1 MGHTHYYDRAL
12 SAWQCREC
20 DAAVEDCSAD
30 PIDEEIELDRDVL
43 VSARA
48 VAEDQNEGRDD
59 DERMTMRE
67 AVLHARNVLRLPEEA
82 PVAGAVAL
90 DEDGSPLAASYRLVL
105 SMPDAVL
112 AELPEHWYSDD
123 DMEWLRVCLKDSGVL
138 PYQVDMGAL
147 MFELF
152 ELVTDMADGETG
164 YAEREDADWDGAIA
178 RHTFDT
184 SSSGSSQHYV
194 ETGRYLTRAEVAEL
208 AGLNPR
214 IGSRVR
220 GNGFEGRLEGFA
232 RDGQI
237 AVIVGDDRVSS
248 RRVPIASLEV
258 VD

>member
-20 DAAVEDCSAD
+20 DTAVEDCTAEPVD
-30 PIDEEIELDRDVL
+30 DEVEVDEDVL
-43 VSARA
+43 RAARA

-59 DERMTMRE
+59 DERMTMSE

-90 DEDGSPLAASYRLVL
+90 DDDGSQLAASYRLVL
-105 SMPDAVL
+105 GMPDRVI

-123 DMEWLRVCLKDSGVL
+123 DMEWLRVCLKDSGTL
-138 PYQVDMGAL
+138 PHEVDMGAM

-178 RHTFDT
+178 RHTYDT
-184 SSSGSSQHYV
+184 ASSGSRQHWI
-194 ETGRYLTRAEVAEL
+194 ETGRYLTHAEVAAHE
-208 AGLNPR
+208 ALN
-214 IGSRVR
+214 
-220 GNGFEGRLEGFA
+220 A
-232 RDGQI
+232 RD
-237 AVIVGDDRVSS
+237 
-248 RRVPIASLEV
+248 
-258 VD
+258 